1 MHLNDTKKGL
11 ASRVDRHESL
21 GKGMLGA
28 DFFGWLM
35 ADDRFDNLPLVLE
48 TPVEELWP
56 EEISWLNKLAGK
68 Q

>member
-1 MHLNDTKKGL
+1 
-11 ASRVDRHESL
+11 
-21 GKGMLGA
+21 MLGA

-56 EEISWLNKLAGK
+56 EEISWLNKLAEK